1 MEGCGRGV
9 EKPKK
14 WSQSLSPNVTQR
26 PLRFLREANIELLAA
41 ARAASGMV
49 DEAPGGAPAGFLD
62 APAVVEEL
70 AILPSQALRSAGR
83 KRH

>member
-1 MEGCGRGV
+1 MWKNKKNGV
-9 EKPKK
+9 NLSAA
-14 WSQSLSPNVTQR
+14 WRSQRRLGFR
-26 PLRFLREANIELLAA
+26 REVNMELLAA
-41 ARAASGMV
+41 ARAAMGTV

-62 APAVVEEL
+62 APPVVGEL